1 MSSVV
6 LRLAFLAA
14 AAVGVVAQS
23 QIPCVRSYTVQSG
36 DTCDGISA
44 NEGVST
50 FQLAASNPGI
60 NSDCSNIFPSQ
71 EICLR
76 RACLSCSTVH
86 VVESGDTCTSIASNA
101 GISIPTLIAS
111 NPNLDSGCTNV
122 YPGEVLCVESSF

>member
-1 MSSVV
+1 MSSAI
-6 LRLAFLAA
+6 LRLALLAV
-14 AAVGVVAQS
+14 AAVGAVAQS
-23 QIPCVRSYTVQSG
+23 QIPCVRSYTVQPG

-60 NSDCSNIFPSQ
+60 NNDCSNIFPSQ
-71 EICLR
+71 VICLR

-86 VVESGDTCTSIASNA
+86 VVAPGDTCTSIASAA
-101 GISIPTLIAS
+101 GISVPTLIAS